1 MGREPVL
8 HGKRILVVDDDPNA
22 RELIRLALSK
32 YDCDV
37 FEAENGEAG
46 LNIAVH
52 EKPHLII
59 TDHLMPNFTGYE
71 LFQKVRNSNELKKV
85 RFIMVTS
92 KQFDHHF
99 PELLKLEGC
108 DFIAKPFH
116 IATLIGAIE
125 KLLGPLPFR
134 I

>member
-1 MGREPVL
+1 MP
-8 HGKRILVVDDDPNA
+8 KKILVVDDDPRS
-22 RELIRLALSK
+22 RELIRLALAK

-37 FEAENGEAG
+37 SEAG
-46 LNIAVH
+46 TGQEGVDIANR
-52 EKPHLII
+52 ERPNLII

-71 LFQKVRNSNELKKV
+71 LFQRVRGDAAMRRT

-92 KQFDHHF
+92 KHFDHEF

-108 DFIAKPFH
+108 DFISKPFH
-116 IATLIGAIE
+116 IVSLIGAIE

-134 I
+134 M